1 MSLDPVSIGRYRI
14 LGTLGQGAMGTVYL
28 GEDPKLHRGLAIKV
42 VRTGLGDP
50 EVLAR
55 FEREAEISARIHH
68 PNVITIFDVGE
79 EPGVG
84 PFLVMEFVDGES
96 LAEHLKAGPLP
107 PAEAL
112 GLLLQAKQALEVAHR
127 AGIVHRDLKPDNFML
142 SRAGQLKLMDF
153 GIAKGAGAKV
163 TRTTDFLGTPAY
175 AAPELLSGGQ
185 ASQES
190 DRWSFAVT
198 AFEMLTGKLPFAGD
212 SVGSIVFRIVHEPPQ
227 RPEGMS
233 EALWAVFERAFSK
246 DPAARHPDLKAFL
259 QALIEAL
266 DLPED
271 ARHALETQLEGT
283 LGHSG
288 AWPVPSVPPHAP
300 SGPRSASRPEA
311 RWKWLAVVASAL
323 LLILVGIQL
332 WQRWE
337 PTRKLSIASIP
348 EGAEVFLDGT
358 KVGRTP
364 LRNLLV
370 KGRPSK
376 VRVEKEDF
384 LPEEH
389 ALGAD
394 ETSVELKLRPAPWK
408 TAVRSDPEGAEV
420 FLDGEL
426 RGVTPLPDLEVPA
439 EGRHVLELR
448 QVGYEA
454 WSQTLSRKDPLPDP
468 IRLQKIDETKPG
480 GKAAAKKAAK
490 KAGTKPGKEEP
501 SKVKKF
507 FRDLFKKD

>member
-1 MSLDPVSIGRYRI
+1 MTLDPVSIGRYRI

-55 FEREAEISARIHH
+55 FEREAEISAKIHH

-96 LAEHLKAGPLP
+96 LADHLKQGALP
-107 PAEAL
+107 AAEAL
-112 GLLLQAKQALEVAHR
+112 GLLLQAKQALDSAHR

-142 SRAGQLKLMDF
+142 SRSGQLKLMDF

-163 TRTTDFLGTPAY
+163 TRTSDFLGTPAY
-175 AAPELLSGGQ
+175 AAPELLSGGE
-185 ASQES
+185 ASQGS
-190 DRWSFAVT
+190 DQWSFAVT

-212 SVGSIVFRIVHEPPQ
+212 SVGTIVFRIVHEPPH

-233 EALWAVFERAFSK
+233 DALWAVFERAFSK
-246 DPAARHPDLKAFL
+246 DPSARHPDLKAFL
-259 QALIEAL
+259 HALIEASE
-266 DLPED
+266 LPEET
-271 ARHALETQLEGT
+271 RSGLEAQLEGT

-288 AWPVPSVPPHAP
+288 AWPAPHAHAP
-300 SGPRSASRPEA
+300 SSAAQPRSDSRW
-311 RWKWLAVVASAL
+311 RILAVVASAL
-323 LLILVGIQL
+323 LLVLAGVQV

-337 PTRKLSIASIP
+337 PTRKLSITSTP
-348 EGAEVFLDGT
+348 EGADVYLDGT

-370 KGRPSK
+370 KGKPSK

-384 LPEEH
+384 LPEER

-394 ETSVELKLRPAPWK
+394 ETSVELKLKVAPWK

-426 RGVTPLPDLEVPA
+426 RGVTPLPGLEVPG
-439 EGRHVLELR
+439 EGRHTLELR
-448 QVGYEA
+448 QVGYEG

-468 IRLQKIDETKPG
+468 IRLQKIDETKPTA
-480 GKAAAKKAAK
+480 KAPAKKPAKKAASK
-490 KAGTKPGKEEP
+490 SGKEEP